1 MKNNSI
7 SKILA
12 ILLSCVMLISSNAV
26 YVYAEPGSNVTESEI
41 EELIAAYEEE
51 IDTAENYEDEGTAE
65 ESGSEA
71 AEKEVVESQDDT
83 EEKTQSDSAEKT
95 KDIDEQD
102 LLMIN
107 SSIVEEYSAIK
118 AQLKEDLTEGS
129 SSESEI
135 IENNEAAILDSTT
148 EVCTG
153 SRLNYIKK
161 YIIANGVQSENEY
174 VVSKKE
180 IARDITY
187 SMIYHS
193 DSDKVEF
200 SLLVKVVSSSG
211 TVSLVET
218 SFYAEDN
225 AVSQTIFQILV
236 MGTSPVSSYLASAD
250 VNPAEIK
257 QDDVIDFSIII
268 SEPES
273 MRPAFEKNV
282 DTMASLGLET
292 LLLGINKWLVQ
303 VYGSDIT
310 IGNFGF
316 LSYAAPATNHIWG
329 NWVDGGDRIYRT
341 CEVCGEID
349 EDTDIPD
356 PNGEWKLD
364 IVTGIRWKF
373 SEGVLTVKYKGTLEY
388 DILVPWDDVLE
399 DVQKLV
405 FEEGVS
411 GFSENITDQMPNLK
425 EVQIPVS
432 CINIEDVG
440 WAFNFNDNLEKIDV
454 LEGNTAFSSVDGV
467 LYNQSREILLFYPHN
482 RPDKVFT
489 LPDTCTE
496 IEDLYSYKIEE
507 LNLGSNLKTING
519 FIRGENIVTIRVPA
533 TLQNIGGSVFD
544 VSEKLTDIIID
555 ESNPYLC
562 YENYA
567 LLSKDKKII
576 YEVMP
581 CINSTT
587 YEIPHTVEEIFS
599 GAFFCNNKIKNLII
613 PKNVKK
619 IGKGAFARME
629 NVEKICLLST
639 SVQFTGKPFSIVDT
653 DEPGTFYV
661 PNEYAK
667 ALIEGTLKRGNIKN
681 INLIVD
687 ASLDVPGDELEES
700 EPNDSFETAMSLPMG
715 KKVIGIIGNKDN
727 KDYYSISIEK
737 EYAQTICVE
746 NFDNIN
752 GYLTI
757 YDDSESL
764 KKMCIL
770 DSFKYDADSNSYCYT
785 FTVNT
790 TGKYYIC
797 VQSNTRKEVPYGIT
811 YKNNSSD
818 TSLDEEIAIESGKNY
833 PKTVIANSDYMD
845 TLKNYIKQHGEY
857 INNKELEEKEYTI
870 TEPGKTA
877 NEIVTLEYNIE
888 YDGTEWIWF
897 SVDNYHNGLSGP
909 REPYESLYFGWLF
922 DTKYEFNANI
932 IHYAYRL
939 GTYSKTTLRT
949 EIDIANAD
957 YGQKGCDFKF
967 TSKNYSDVSD
977 NEQLR
982 KNVTE
987 MYNDALPRWEKLLEN
1002 AEGIEGFKFSDM
1014 VIKNGSGDFPSD
1026 DDVDNYSVYYTDQRT
1041 DLSDCTI
1048 ATIKSKVYDGKAYKP
1063 IPKVSMFVDG
1073 KNKKLVY
1080 GTDYRLVYTNNVNV
1094 GQGTVRVVGIGKY
1107 KGSNS
1112 QNFLITGKNIGKLT
1126 KVIGSIEVGDTLAE
1140 PIQIYDGSKILTKG
1154 IDYEYEIDDSDVYRK
1169 GTAVIMVS
1177 ALEDSNYTGA
1187 LKVKFPVIE
1196 DNVKTFIQA
1205 ADVTVDTMTYYYD
1218 GRPHTPDVTVDVNGT
1233 VLDKKD
1239 YSVKYKNNKNC
1250 GTACVIVKGRGKSYT
1265 GTVMAFFDIIPS
1277 TEKTEFD
1284 SVVVNKGKNLV
1295 YNGRLQTPKIVVKM
1309 NGKKLAVNKDYTLEY
1324 INHFNAGQGKVR
1336 ITGIGNYE
1344 GISENVNFTIEQRS
1358 IKKASIRVKDSVNYT
1373 VKYAGKT
1380 LVEGVDYEVETEEIS
1395 GTNKVNLKFIGLKN
1409 FKGEIVKKKVREW

>member
-7 SKILA
+7 EKILA
-12 ILLSCVMLISSNAV
+12 ILLSCIMFISSNAV

-41 EELIAAYEEE
+41 E
-51 IDTAENYEDEGTAE
+51 
-65 ESGSEA
+65 
-71 AEKEVVESQDDT
+71 DDST
-83 EEKTQSDSAEKT
+83 EKT

-102 LLMIN
+102 LLTIYSN
-107 SSIVEEYSAIK
+107 IVEEYSAIK
-118 AQLKEDLTEGS
+118 AQLKDDLTEES

-135 IENNEAAILDSTT
+135 IENNETAILDSTT

-161 YIIANGVQSENEY
+161 YIIANGVKSEDDY

-180 IARDITY
+180 TDGDATY

-193 DSDKVEF
+193 DNDKVEF
-200 SLLVKVVSSSG
+200 RFLFKAVSSSG
-211 TVSLVET
+211 IVSYTET
-218 SFYAEDN
+218 SFYAKDN
-225 AVSQTIFQILV
+225 AVSQTVFQIFV
-236 MGTSPVSSYLASAD
+236 METSPEALYLASAD
-250 VNPAEIK
+250 INPAEIK
-257 QDDVIDFSIII
+257 QDDVIDFSIVVA
-268 SEPES
+268 EPES
-273 MRPAFEKNV
+273 MRSAYEKDV
-282 DTMASLGLET
+282 DTLASLGLEI
-292 LLLGINKWLVQ
+292 LLLGMDKWFAQL
-303 VYGSDIT
+303 YGSDIT

-316 LSYAAPATNHIWG
+316 LSYAAPATNHVWG
-329 NWVDGGDRIYRT
+329 NWIDGEDRVYRT
-341 CEVCGEID
+341 CEVCGEIE
-349 EDTDIPD
+349 EDTDISDPD
-356 PNGEWKLD
+356 GEWKLD
-364 IVTGIRWKF
+364 IATGIRWKF
-373 SEGVLTVKYKGTLEY
+373 SEGVLTVKYKGTLGY
-388 DILVPWDDVLE
+388 DISVPWDDVLE

-411 GFSENITDQMPNLK
+411 GFSENITNQMPNLK

-432 CINIEDVG
+432 CIHIEDVWG
-440 WAFNFNDNLEKIDV
+440 AFDFNDNLEKIDV
-454 LEGNTAFSSVDGV
+454 LEGNAAFSSVDGV
-467 LYNQSREILLFYPHN
+467 LYNQSREKLLFYPLN

-496 IEDLYSYKIEE
+496 IEDLYSYKMEE
-507 LNLGSNLKTING
+507 LNLGSNLKTISG
-519 FIRGENIVTIRVPA
+519 FIGGENIVIIRVPA

-555 ESNPYLC
+555 ENNPYLC

-587 YEIPHTVEEIFS
+587 YEIPDTVEEIFS
-599 GAFFCNNKIKNLII
+599 EAFFNDNKIKNLII
-613 PKNVKK
+613 HKNVKK
-619 IGKGAFARME
+619 IGSGAFAGMK

-639 SVQFTGKPFSIVDT
+639 AVQFLGKPFSIVDT

-661 PNEYAK
+661 PNEYSK

-687 ASLDVPGDELEES
+687 ASLDVPGDELEEN
-700 EPNDSFETAMSLPMG
+700 EPNDSFETAMPLPMG
-715 KKVIGIIGNKDN
+715 KKVLGIIGNKDN

-737 EYAQTICVE
+737 EYAQTIYVE
-746 NFDNIN
+746 NFDNID
-752 GYLTI
+752 GHLTV
-757 YDDSESL
+757 YDDSERL
-764 KKMCIL
+764 KEICNL
-770 DSFKYDADSNSYCYT
+770 NSFKYDADSNSYCYT

-797 VQSNTRKEVPYGIT
+797 VESSSREEAPYGIT
-811 YKNNSSD
+811 YKNNSND
-818 TSLDEEIAIESGKNY
+818 TSLDEEIAIESGKKY
-833 PKTVIANSDYMD
+833 SKTVIAVSEYMD

-857 INNKELEEKEYTI
+857 INNKDLEEKQYII

-877 NEIVTLEYNIE
+877 DEIVTLEYNIE

-897 SVDNYHNGLSGP
+897 SAYNYHNGLSGP
-909 REPYESLYFGWLF
+909 REPYENLYFGWLF
-922 DTKYEFNANI
+922 DTNYEFNANLI
-932 IHYAYRL
+932 RYAYRL
-939 GTYSKTTLRT
+939 STYSETTLRT
-949 EIDIANAD
+949 EIDITSAD

-977 NEQLR
+977 NEQIR

-987 MYNDALPRWEKLLEN
+987 MYNDALPRWEKLLEK
-1002 AEGIEGFKFSDM
+1002 AEGIEGFKFSDL
-1014 VIKNGSGDFPSD
+1014 VRGNGSGDLPSD
-1026 DDVDNYSVYYTDQRT
+1026 DEVDNYSVYYADQRA

-1063 IPKVSMFVDG
+1063 TPKVSIFVGG

-1140 PIQIYDGSKILTKG
+1140 PIQIYDGSKMLTKG
-1154 IDYEYEIDDSDVYRK
+1154 IDYEYAIDDSDVYRK
-1169 GTAVIMVS
+1169 GTAVIVVS
-1177 ALEDSNYTGA
+1177 ALEDSNYTGT

-1196 DNVKTFIQA
+1196 DNVRTFIQA
-1205 ADVTVDTMTYYYD
+1205 ADVTIETMTCYYD
-1218 GRPHTPDVTVDVNGT
+1218 GRPHTPDVRVDVNGT

-1239 YSVKYKNNKNC
+1239 YFVTYKNNKNC
-1250 GTACVIVKGRGKSYT
+1250 GTACVIVKGRGESYT

-1277 TEKTEFD
+1277 TEKTDFD

-1295 YNGRLQTPKIVVKM
+1295 YNGRLQMPKIVVKM

-1358 IKKASIRVKDSVNYT
+1358 IKKASIRVKNSTSYT

-1380 LVEGVDYEVETEEIS
+1380 LIEGIDYEVETEEIF
-1395 GTNKVNLKFIGLKN
+1395 GTDKVNLKFIGLKN
-1409 FKGEIVKKKVREW
+1409 FSGEIVKKKVKEW